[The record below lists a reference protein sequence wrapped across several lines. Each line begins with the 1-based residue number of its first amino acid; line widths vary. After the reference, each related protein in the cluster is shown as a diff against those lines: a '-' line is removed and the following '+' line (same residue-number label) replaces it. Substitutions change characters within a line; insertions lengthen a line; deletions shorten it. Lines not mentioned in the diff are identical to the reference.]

1 MLEGPI
7 AWKIRRVDGV
17 ETSEFIRTAWSDGSF
32 RVLAESEDSRRFL
45 VSFGQAAD
53 FLIDF
58 SKMEVAIDGAES
70 FSQQSTEHLLFDQ
83 IFPRILAHEGE
94 LVLHAAGVTVANEAI
109 LFIGLSGSGKSSLAA
124 AMHNWGFRLLG
135 DDAIIASTADTSAAR
150 AIYRSLRLFPDSIAA
165 LIDPSAEMTAVAAY
179 TSKRN
184 VTYPDNSPSEETLPI
199 RAVFLLD
206 PARTQDV
213 AVEPLGAPEACMAFL
228 EHSFWMDPTDLARTK
243 QRMMKASA
251 LAVSVPAFHVA
262 YPRDYS
268 TLPEVRDAM
277 IAVLN

>member
-1 MLEGPI
+1 MLASAGT
-7 AWKIRRVDGV
+7 WKVRRVDRA
-17 ETSEFIRTAWSDGSF
+17 ETSSFIRTAWSDGSF
-32 RVLAESEDSRRFL
+32 RVLAESENSRRFL

-58 SKMEVAIDGAES
+58 LKMEVAIDAGS
-70 FSQQSTEHLLFDQ
+70 FSQQSTQHLLFDQ
-83 IFPRILAHEGE
+83 ILPRILAHEGE

-109 LFIGLSGSGKSSLAA
+109 LFMGSSGSGKSSLAA

-135 DDAIIASTADTSAAR
+135 DDAIVASTVNTGDAR

-165 LIDPSAEMTAVAAY
+165 LVDSSAELTAVAAY

-184 VTYPDNSPSEETLPI
+184 VAYADDSPSEETLPI
-199 RAVFLLD
+199 RAVFILD
-206 PARTQDV
+206 SARSQDV
-213 AVEPLGAPEACMAFL
+213 VIAPLGAPEACMAFV

-243 QRMMKASA
+243 RRMTKASA
-251 LAVSVPAFHVA
+251 LAVWVPAFHVA

-268 TLPEVRDAM
+268 ALPAVRDAI